1 MAKDKDRP
9 VAQAAPSPRGEV
21 SPMAAALDP
30 RSRKQAVARKSGLKP
45 DADLD
50 QSTKPASRRD
60 KKGVLIYVS
69 PAVSK
74 QLRSLAIE
82 KDTSVQALG
91 IEAINLLLTHYR
103 LKPIA

>member
-1 MAKDKDRP
+1 MAKAKNKPDASAVPSARP
-9 VAQAAPSPRGEV
+9 ANAA
-21 SPMAAALDP
+21 MAAAIV
-30 RSRKQAVARKSGLKP
+30 RGSRKQAVAQKSGLKP
-45 DADLD
+45 DADPN

-74 QLRSLAIE
+74 QLRGLAIE
-82 KDTSVQALG
+82 KDTTVQALG
-91 IEAINLLLTHYR
+91 IEAINLLLAHYR

>member
-1 MAKDKDRP
+1 MAKAKGNP
-9 VAQAAPSPRGEV
+9 GTGSARG
-21 SPMAAALDP
+21 SHPAMAAALMP
-30 RSRKQAVARKSGLKP
+30 RTRKQAVAQKSGIKS

-50 QSTKPASRRD
+50 QTAKPASRRD

-82 KDTSVQALG
+82 KDTTVQALG